1 MSQPRGVRYNPELQ
15 PLVSELED
23 GPHHT
28 PLGRAERL
36 CLTVAPN
43 RCPKPLPQTV
53 VAGTLLVSELDDAA
67 RSGAQS
73 VPFLLTLQ

>member
-1 MSQPRGVRYNPELQ
+1 VGGGLIESLS
-15 PLVSELED
+15 L
-23 GPHHT
+23 
-28 PLGRAERL
+28 A
-36 CLTVAPN
+36 
-43 RCPKPLPQTV
+43 QTV